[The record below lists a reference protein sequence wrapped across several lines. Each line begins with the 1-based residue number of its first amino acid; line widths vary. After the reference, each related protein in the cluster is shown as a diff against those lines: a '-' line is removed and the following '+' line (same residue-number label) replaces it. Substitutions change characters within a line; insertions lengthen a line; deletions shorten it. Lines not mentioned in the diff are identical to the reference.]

1 MTYRRLHISD
11 CFLQVE
17 KRFNGGLR
25 KEVAHQRIALCDL
38 VYMLSSDYSIILKRY
53 IFYFYVLLLSIWM
66 IGKNNFDRVG
76 CYQL

>member
-17 KRFNGGLR
+17 RRFNGDLR
-25 KEVAHQRIALCDL
+25 KEVSHQGVALCDL
-38 VYMLSSDYSIILKRY
+38 MSMSSSDYSIILERY
-53 IFYFYVLLLSIWM
+53 IFYFYALLLSIWM